1 MQAIP
6 DRYHRSYI
14 WLSNAS
20 YSKYGYPRS
29 VCHIC
34 GSTIQAI
41 SDTDTTGQMCGSARQ
56 ASHIR
61 HRYHKPACHTCS
73 STKQATPKYSYHR
86 SNVWLS
92 NASHSRYSYHRS
104 NVWLSNASHS
114 RYSYHRSN
122 VWLSNASH
130 SRYSY
135 HRSNVWLSNASH
147 WLALQYRYHR
157 SACCTGG
164 LPMKATPDHN
174 FKQSIKQKHCS
185 EKEYIQLISQ
195 HMTDTTLLLNI
206 RSQRKLPK
214 RQGMLHNN
222 LHKIICTWFW
232 RKTVPLET
240 HSALNLGELSKF

>member
-6 DRYHRSYI
+6 DRYHRSYM

-20 YSKYGYPRS
+20 HSKYGYPRS

-34 GSTIQAI
+34 GSTIQSI
-41 SDTDTTGQMCGSARQ
+41 SDTDTTSQMCGSARQ

-61 HRYHKPACHTCS
+61 HRYPKPACHTCS

-92 NASHSRYSYHRS
+92 NASHSRY
-104 NVWLSNASHS
+104 
-114 RYSYHRSN
+114 
-122 VWLSNASH
+122 
-130 SRYSY
+130 
-135 HRSNVWLSNASH
+135 
-147 WLALQYRYHR
+147 RYHR
-157 SACCTGG
+157 SACHTGG

-206 RSQRKLPK
+206 RSQR
-214 RQGMLHNN
+214 
-222 LHKIICTWFW
+222 T
-232 RKTVPLET
+232 
-240 HSALNLGELSKF
+240 AA